1 MSIKSAAIGFAMCLL
16 AAPSFADLSTIDK
29 QTSNAIKLAE
39 GFYQDVLMYRNL
51 NNFEKYIGDTYI
63 QHAPAYGDGPVE
75 LMKAIAGELTSDPNV
90 NIDIYRTIAEGPYV
104 AIHSVWTASD
114 KSQYVYVDIWRE
126 ENGKLVEHWD
136 HYQKVPAL
144 SANKNT
150 MYQGPEVN
158 IYDSTQDIER
168 NRKRAISIIKSFD
181 NPANKIAVKKYVSDE
196 TYIQHNPEV
205 PDGKDALLDYLD
217 YLHKNDAKYSTQ
229 IAKTIAM
236 GDMVLVHSKQID
248 LNKKGDFGTGYIDI
262 FRFNHDGLIVEH
274 WDVVETQTGKSKNK
288 NSVFSY
294 PKVP

>member
-114 KSQYVYVDIWRE
+114 KSQYVYVDIWR
-126 ENGKLVEHWD
+126 
-136 HYQKVPAL
+136 
-144 SANKNT
+144 
-150 MYQGPEVN
+150 
-158 IYDSTQDIER
+158 
-168 NRKRAISIIKSFD
+168 RK
-181 NPANKIAVKKYVSDE
+181 
-196 TYIQHNPEV
+196 
-205 PDGKDALLDYLD
+205 
-217 YLHKNDAKYSTQ
+217 
-229 IAKTIAM
+229 
-236 GDMVLVHSKQID
+236 
-248 LNKKGDFGTGYIDI
+248 
-262 FRFNHDGLIVEH
+262 
-274 WDVVETQTGKSKNK
+274 W
-288 NSVFSY
+288 
-294 PKVP
+294 